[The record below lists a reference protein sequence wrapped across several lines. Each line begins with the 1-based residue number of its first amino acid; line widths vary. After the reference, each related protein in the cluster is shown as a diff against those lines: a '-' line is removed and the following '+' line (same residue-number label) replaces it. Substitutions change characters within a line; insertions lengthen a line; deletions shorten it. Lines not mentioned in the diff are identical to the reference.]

1 MNLTAVQY
9 IRSAI
14 IAFAVVGAPLALLN
28 IPLFLNAP
36 EQDSFF
42 TLSSMG
48 SAGLAL
54 LSLAFLALVFWVLG
68 VKSKWASGRFDGTA
82 GAQRAIRITLDVALG
97 WLIYLLLHRL
107 SPQLYYLYY
116 MTLFDG
122 LPLKWVIG
130 ADDELLRLGAT
141 IIPGPKERLADFL
154 ACTGFWVVLPYT
166 LLLHRATHPKT

>member
-1 MNLTAVQY
+1 MTLTAGQY
-9 IRSAI
+9 FRSAI
-14 IAFAVVGAPLALLN
+14 IAFALVGAPLGLFN

-54 LSLAFLALVFWVLG
+54 LSLSFLVLVFWVLG
-68 VKSKWASGRFDGTA
+68 LKSKWMSDRLNGTA
-82 GAQRAIRITLDVALG
+82 GAQRAIRITLDVAMG
-97 WLIYLLLHRL
+97 WLIFLLLHRL

-116 MTLFDG
+116 MMLFDG
-122 LPLKWVIG
+122 LPMKWVVH
-130 ADDELLRLGAT
+130 ADDEWLRLGAT

-154 ACTGFWVVLPYT
+154 ACTGFWVVLPFT
-166 LLLHRATHPKT
+166 LMMHRASHPKA

>member
-1 MNLTAVQY
+1 MILTSVQY
-9 IRSAI
+9 FRAAV
-14 IAFAVVGAPLALLN
+14 IAFAVVGAPLALFS
-28 IPLFLNAP
+28 ISLFLNAP

-42 TLSSMG
+42 TLSPMG

-54 LSLAFLALVFWVLG
+54 LSLAFFALLFWVLG
-68 VKSKWASGRFDGTA
+68 LKSKYMSDRFEGTA
-82 GAQRAIRITLDVALG
+82 DMQRAMSIMLDVALG
-97 WLIYLLLHRL
+97 WLFYLLLHRL

-122 LPLKWVIG
+122 LPLKWVIS

-141 IIPGPKERLADFL
+141 IFPGPKERLADFL
-154 ACTGFWVVLPYT
+154 ACTGFWAVLPYT